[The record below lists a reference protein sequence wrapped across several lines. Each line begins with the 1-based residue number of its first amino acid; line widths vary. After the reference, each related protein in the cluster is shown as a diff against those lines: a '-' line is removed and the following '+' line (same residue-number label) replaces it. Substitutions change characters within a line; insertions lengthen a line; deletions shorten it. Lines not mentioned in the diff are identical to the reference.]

1 MHLSAPMTPASIALF
16 LPSLEGGGAE
26 RVMLQL
32 ARGFRERGLA
42 VDVVVFNAAGAYAD
56 DIPRG
61 VRLVNLRARRAL
73 TSLPALVRYL
83 RRDRPTVLVVTSTH
97 ASLVAVVA
105 KLLARVPTHLVVR
118 QAETFSVA
126 ARDAFR
132 GMRAVIPWL
141 VRRLY
146 PLVDTIIAGSAGV
159 ADDLASAAG
168 LSRDRI
174 AVIPSPVVA
183 PELFAQAREPLDHPW
198 FAPGADPVVL
208 GVGRLTDVKDYA
220 TLIRAFAL
228 VRDRQSARLL
238 ILGEGEERARLEAMV
253 RAMGLSESVALPGFV
268 RNPFAFM
275 TQAAVFVLSSR
286 SEGSPGALIQ
296 ALACGA
302 RVVATDCRNGPREIL
317 DGGRF
322 GRLVPVGDVAAL
334 AAAIGAA
341 LNEPRAT
348 IPADAWS
355 SYSHASA
362 VDRHL
367 ALLPGCAP

>member
-1 MHLSAPMTPASIALF
+1 MTPGPIALF

-61 VRLVNLRARRAL
+61 VRLVNLRAGRAL

-83 RRDRPTVLVVTSTH
+83 RRDRPMALVVTSTH
-97 ASLVAVVA
+97 ASLVAVIA

-126 ARDAFR
+126 ARDGFR
-132 GMRAVIPWL
+132 GTRAVIPWL

-159 ADDLASAAG
+159 ADDLASAVG
-168 LSRDRI
+168 LSRERI

-183 PELFAQAREPLDHPW
+183 PELFAQAREPLDHAW
-198 FAPGADPVVL
+198 FGPGAEPVVL
-208 GVGRLTDVKDYA
+208 GVGRLTGVKGFD
-220 TLIRAFAL
+220 TLIRAVAA
-228 VRDRQSARLL
+228 VRERRPARLM
-238 ILGEGEERARLEAMV
+238 ILGEGDERPRLEALV
-253 RAMGLSESVALPGFV
+253 RALGLSEVVALPGFV
-268 RNPFAFM
+268 RNPFAYM
-275 TQAAVFVLSSR
+275 AQSAVFVLSSR

-317 DGGRF
+317 GGGRF
-322 GRLVPVGDVAAL
+322 GRLVPVGDASALAGAILAAL
-334 AAAIGAA
+334 A
-341 LNEPRAT
+341 EPRAA

-355 SYSHASA
+355 PYSHTAA
-362 VDRHL
+362 VARHL
-367 ALLPGCAP
+367 ALLPGYAS

>member
-1 MHLSAPMTPASIALF
+1 MTPRPIALL

-42 VDVVVFNAAGAYAD
+42 VDVVVFNPQGAYAD
-56 DIPRG
+56 DLPRG
-61 VRLVNLRARRAL
+61 ARLVNLNARRAL

-83 RRDRPTVLVVTSTH
+83 RRERPTALVVTSTH
-97 ASLVAVVA
+97 ASLVAVLA
-105 KLLARVPTHLVVR
+105 KLLARVSTHLVVR

-126 ARDAFR
+126 ARDGFR

-146 PLVDTIIAGSAGV
+146 PLVNTIIAGSAGV
-159 ADDLASAAG
+159 ADDLASATG
-168 LSRDRI
+168 LSRERI

-183 PELFAQAREPLDHPW
+183 PELFAQAREPLDHAW

-208 GVGRLTDVKDYA
+208 GVGRLSDVKDYG
-220 TLIRAFAL
+220 TLVRAFAL
-228 VRDRQSARLL
+228 VRERRPARLL
-238 ILGEGEERARLEAMV
+238 ILGEGEERPRLEALV
-253 RAMGLSESVALPGFV
+253 QRLGLNESVALPGFV
-268 RNPFAFM
+268 RNPFAYM

-322 GRLVPVGDVAAL
+322 GRLVPVGDVSAL
-334 AAAIGAA
+334 AAGILAA
-341 LNEPRAT
+341 LTEPRAT
-348 IPADAWS
+348 IPTDAWS
-355 SYSHASA
+355 SYSHTAA
-362 VDRHL
+362 VDQYL
-367 ALLPGCAP
+367 ALLPGWAP